1 MSREFAT
8 SEIIRQK
15 CSICGSKNKM
25 YTEFNYK
32 GVHYGYQLT
41 CCNCGHVDQFM
52 DAYKSPAGIVMGAFA
67 RGKEVCIRFQDCS
80 HSECPYY
87 NKGFIWDSAT
97 TIDDAFKNQIDGSLN
112 TCDNKCNSC
121 SRKDTCTKCC
131 VDTRT
136 VTLTG
141 TEYVI
146 RNSNDVQLD
155 INACESSSNPKFH

>member
-25 YTEFNYK
+25 YTVFNYK

>member
-8 SEIIRQK
+8 SEVIRQK

-67 RGKEVCIRFQDCS
+67 RGKEVCIRFQDCT

-87 NKGFIWDSAT
+87 NKGSIWDAAT

-112 TCDNKCNSC
+112 TCDNKCSNC
-121 SRKDTCTKCC
+121 SRKDTCAKCC
-131 VDTRT
+131 ADTRT
-136 VTLTG
+136 VTLAG